1 MFNKKLTLE
10 ILQQIDQSLS
20 IVLNRFSV
28 IKSVNDF
35 LESDSGLEKLDSI
48 CMKLIAVGESFKNID
63 KHTDNQLM
71 QNYPDIDW
79 KGVKGIRDIISH
91 HYFDVD
97 AEEIFEI
104 CKSQIQPLHATLQ
117 KMIIDVRESLL

>member
-1 MFNKKLTLE
+1 MFNKELILA
-10 ILQQIDQSLS
+10 ILQQIDESLV
-20 IVLNRFSV
+20 IVLTRFAV

-35 LESDSGLEKLDSI
+35 LESDNGLEKLDSI

-63 KHTDNQLM
+63 KHTDNQLLL
-71 QNYPDIDW
+71 NYPNIDW

-97 AEEIFEI
+97 AEEIYEI
-104 CKSQIQPLHATLQ
+104 CNTQIQPLQLTLQ
-117 KMIIDVRESLL
+117 KMIIDVRESHS